1 MIAELV
7 REREENGVYR
17 SFYDFCRRLSVCR
30 EFNRRALDSLI
41 RCGALDGLGLNRRQM
56 LENADAVI
64 DQLDDANRRNVEGQL
79 GFFDSPDADGFSEPA
94 FAQVPELPYAE
105 LLAMEKETTG
115 LYLSGHPLAPY
126 AAFYQ
131 TGRLA
136 RIDRILGAAEE
147 EDGDYTD
154 GAVVTVLCMV
164 TAVRTKVTKSKA
176 TMAYLTA
183 EDLYG
188 SIEVLV
194 FPKILSQY
202 GPMLQA
208 GNAVLLRGRISLRE
222 DEEPKLLCDQ
232 GGACA
237 GAGWSAA
244 GHGSKAA
251 AAVRDSR
258 CPHRLRRAGL
268 QWCTAQRNLPPIT
281 ACICACR
288 RPTAPLI
295 GAPVWCWMFLTAASR
310 CISVLPTP
318 ASWCGHR

>member
-1 MIAELV
+1 M
-7 REREENGVYR
+7 
-17 SFYDFCRRLSVCR
+17 S
-30 EFNRRALDSLI
+30 RAS
-41 RCGALDGLGLNRRQM
+41 
-56 LENADAVI
+56 
-64 DQLDDANRRNVEGQL
+64 
-79 GFFDSPDADGFSEPA
+79 DADGFSEPA

-164 TAVRTKVTKSKA
+164 TAVRTKVTKSKS

-232 GGACA
+232 AAPAPDPGSQLPDMAARPQRPTGQLASA
-237 GAGWSAA
+237 PSAA
-244 GHGSKAA
+244 GSPSVVQRPKEPSAHHGLYLRVPSADSAA
-251 AAVRDSR
+251 Y
-258 CPHRLRRAGL
+258 RRACLVLDVFDGSEPL
-268 QWCTAQRNLPPIT
+268 YIRFADTGKLVR
-281 ACICACR
+281 
-288 RPTAPLI
+288 APLNMC
-295 GAPVWCWMFLTAASR
+295 GWPHPVMLGELGR
-310 CISVLPTP
+310 VLGGENV
-318 ASWCGHR
+318 AVVE

>member
-1 MIAELV
+1 
-7 REREENGVYR
+7 
-17 SFYDFCRRLSVCR
+17 
-30 EFNRRALDSLI
+30 
-41 RCGALDGLGLNRRQM
+41 
-56 LENADAVI
+56 
-64 DQLDDANRRNVEGQL
+64 
-79 GFFDSPDADGFSEPA
+79 
-94 FAQVPELPYAE
+94 
-105 LLAMEKETTG
+105 
-115 LYLSGHPLAPY
+115 
-126 AAFYQ
+126 
-131 TGRLA
+131 
-136 RIDRILGAAEE
+136 
-147 EDGDYTD
+147 
-154 GAVVTVLCMV
+154 MV

-232 GGACA
+232 AAPAPEPGGQLPDMAA
-237 GAGWSAA
+237 RPQRPTGQLASAPSAA
-244 GHGSKAA
+244 GSPSVVQRPKEPSAHHGL
-251 AAVRDSR
+251 
-258 CPHRLRRAGL
+258 C
-268 QWCTAQRNLPPIT
+268 
-281 ACICACR
+281 CACR
-288 RPTAPLI
+288 RPSAPLI